1 MPVLMSLSLKDQ
13 TLTSFFEANAVVMS
27 LETKMRILVQICSA
41 IQTLWEEKNII
52 LFVRNMKK
60 IFVTKNLTVKI
71 RNLHNYSKVEKHI
84 MLEEKSFVNSK
95 LIENFL
101 NMT

>member
-1 MPVLMSLSLKDQ
+1 MSLSLKDQ

-27 LETKMRILVQICSA
+27 LETKMRILVQIYSA